1 MVLNESETD
10 KLVAILNHVVDRL
23 GYSVREDGF
32 DYDEDLNIFT
42 LDGHDTVDLESG
54 LDFLMD
60 ELKIG
65 YTAEEL
71 ITS

>member
-10 KLVAILNHVVDRL
+10 KLVAILNHVVDKL
-23 GYSVREDGF
+23 GYSVHEDGF

-42 LDGHDTVDLESG
+42 FNGNDIVDFESG

-65 YTAEEL
+65 YTEEEL
-71 ITS
+71 LTN